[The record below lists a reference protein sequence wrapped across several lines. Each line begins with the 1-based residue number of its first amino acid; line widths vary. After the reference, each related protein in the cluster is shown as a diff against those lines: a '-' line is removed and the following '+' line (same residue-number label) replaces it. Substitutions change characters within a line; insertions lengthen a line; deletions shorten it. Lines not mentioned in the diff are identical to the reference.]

1 MLVNFSYIRIKVN
14 KEKTMIANNYN
25 STEYKRSRWAY
36 TIQCAVQYFVTLLL
50 ADTFSS
56 KLYISLGFSQATTG
70 ILNSIISLAFMVQFL
85 SVLLVKS
92 RRWIKPLVTIFS
104 VGAHLLFGCLY
115 LTPYFSFLS
124 PENKRTLALVL
135 VISAYAMLYFVT
147 SVCYKWAN
155 SFVEPGTLGLF
166 SAKKEMISLASGAV
180 FTLVMAHVIDL
191 YESAGKLT
199 GGFSFIS
206 ITIFIITACDLVCL
220 LLIKRDPPES
230 TVHSYEKNFKK
241 TLKYLFTN
249 KSYVKTVILTVIYQ
263 CATYFIVGFVGA
275 YKNALLGNVYP
286 ENMMLAVTIIN
297 TLALGFRFVVS
308 IPFGRFADKRSYA
321 KGFELGLIISAAAY
335 ICCIFTTQSTWY
347 LIIGYTVLISVSLA
361 GIESSNIN
369 MVYNYVELDYI
380 DDAMAIK
387 ACIGGLFGFVSAL
400 IAGKLVNVIEAKNPV
415 IAGINIAPQQLL
427 AIVSLALVVIAILYV
442 HFVISKQK
450 VKRQ

>member
-1 MLVNFSYIRIKVN
+1 
-14 KEKTMIANNYN
+14 
-25 STEYKRSRWAY
+25 
-36 TIQCAVQYFVTLLL
+36 
-50 ADTFSS
+50 
-56 KLYISLGFSQATTG
+56 
-70 ILNSIISLAFMVQFL
+70 
-85 SVLLVKS
+85 
-92 RRWIKPLVTIFS
+92 
-104 VGAHLLFGCLY
+104 
-115 LTPYFSFLS
+115 
-124 PENKRTLALVL
+124 
-135 VISAYAMLYFVT
+135 
-147 SVCYKWAN
+147 
-155 SFVEPGTLGLF
+155 
-166 SAKKEMISLASGAV
+166 
-180 FTLVMAHVIDL
+180 
-191 YESAGKLT
+191 
-199 GGFSFIS
+199 
-206 ITIFIITACDLVCL
+206 
-220 LLIKRDPPES
+220 
-230 TVHSYEKNFKK
+230 
-241 TLKYLFTN
+241 
-249 KSYVKTVILTVIYQ
+249 
-263 CATYFIVGFVGA
+263 
-275 YKNALLGNVYP
+275 
-286 ENMMLAVTIIN
+286 MMLAVTIIN

-308 IPFGRFADKRSYA
+308 IPFGRFADNRSYA